1 MDTPSKP
8 RLIYFNI
15 KARAE
20 PIRQAYHYGQVDF
33 EDMRVSKDEFTA
45 LKDAGKCP
53 SGQLPVLQLPSG
65 ETLSQSWAILR
76 YVGRQTGLYPKDDME
91 AYKVDATFNLVEDVV
106 GKLVPSLRESD
117 PEKKMA
123 MRKELAET
131 ILPQWLAYLD
141 KIFVNGFVLGETLT
155 VGDFAAMYV
164 VDWIGSGI
172 MDGIPPSVLD
182 AFPNLTN
189 LVKAVKAHPKMA
201 GYNFV

>member
-131 ILPQWLAYLD
+131 ILPQVWPCVHRQNTHPSKDTLLTASGHSGWHTSTRSSSMDSSLARL
-141 KIFVNGFVLGETLT
+141 
-155 VGDFAAMYV
+155 
-164 VDWIGSGI
+164 
-172 MDGIPPSVLD
+172 
-182 AFPNLTN
+182 
-189 LVKAVKAHPKMA
+189 
-201 GYNFV
+201 